1 MKKPQIV
8 RGKRRDAYWEFQEN
22 MQMFPNSRCSSLP
35 VLGITD
41 SSKKIKIQN
50 EALQLTSKWL
60 CISLAPSCHHTRQQ
74 IGEFWMFSVDHRGS
88 IGSSNRSAPAIH
100 DNAANTREF
109 DWIWVIGERPLY
121 YFHNTTYDKRAVVG
135 TKANV
140 LIKGK
145 ANFNLLSVIIYHGQC
160 AEWPVILPQGNKSPI
175 RVHLSQGSRSIE
187 ALINYLADSINK
199 AHLGGVHG
207 WHFVMRMLWEVNNL
221 FNFFYLF

>member
-22 MQMFPNSRCSSLP
+22 MQIFPNSRCSSLP

-121 YFHNTTYDKRAVVG
+121 YFHNTTYDKAGCCWHQSECPHKR
-135 TKANV
+135 
-140 LIKGK
+140 
-145 ANFNLLSVIIYHGQC
+145 
-160 AEWPVILPQGNKSPI
+160 KSKLQPSE
-175 RVHLSQGSRSIE
+175 RHHLSWSMCWVARHSSSG
-187 ALINYLADSINK
+187 K
-199 AHLGGVHG
+199 
-207 WHFVMRMLWEVNNL
+207 
-221 FNFFYLF
+221 